1 MEAPTTVRD
10 VGTRWVV
17 WTTAAEVVGFAAPAV
32 VGVATASRAGAAQ
45 LVPLV
50 AAGMVEGTALGAGQ
64 AHVLRGV
71 LPGLRVRAFVV
82 ATSVAAGLAYAV
94 AMLPAAW
101 PDAVAGL
108 PGPLLV
114 LLAATGGVV
123 LLASIGT
130 GQWLVLREALPRSA
144 SWVLTTALAWLAGLG
159 VFLGVATPWW
169 HEGQSFVAAVLVG
182 LVAATLMAVTAAVV
196 TGAALLRLLARDRE
210 PAQVR

>member
-1 MEAPTTVRD
+1 MEASTNGRD
-10 VGTRWVV
+10 VWTRWVL
-17 WTTAAEVVGFAAPAV
+17 WTTTAEVAGFTAPV
-32 VGVATASRAGAAQ
+32 VAGVATAVRNGAVQ
-45 LVPLV
+45 YVPLV
-50 AAGMVEGTALGAGQ
+50 AAGLVEGAALGAGQ
-64 AHVLRGV
+64 AHVLRDV

-101 PDAVAGL
+101 PDLVAGL
-108 PGPLLV
+108 PGGLLV
-114 LLAATGGVV
+114 LLVAAGGVV
-123 LLASIGT
+123 MLASIGT

-169 HEGQSFVAAVLVG
+169 HEGQSVVVTVLVG

-196 TGAALLRLLARDRE
+196 TGVALLHLLARDRV